1 MTMKSRITVVKT
13 LAAAAILALS
23 VQPGPSGQDR
33 KQDRPLRHDAAAI
46 VKLIAVRILGPDGR
60 PIAGL
65 RKEDFRLTEDGQ
77 PKTITEFEAHAITP
91 AGMTMAP
98 APPPAGEAAGRA
110 AGVTNRK
117 LFFFLDQQ
125 ASDREGK
132 DKALAAAVH
141 FIETQVR
148 PGDEVAVLG
157 WYTASGFYIREY
169 LTADLDKIRQ
179 ALNGPT
185 EVPPSAG
192 EAIIVPADEVDSGVE
207 DSGAGR
213 NARETLEAKTEGYG
227 FSLSREGRPRA
238 AGAAPGSSAFARVDF
253 VPSLAEI
260 AEIFKTIPGHKSL
273 ILFTARNMG
282 PDAERLGR
290 LFGAAGTAVF
300 VVNTQDWKAGPFGT
314 KFHYIWTEH
323 SLKGLAAASG
333 GSYFADIN
341 DAAAIARDVQDLTGN
356 YYVLGYYVQD
366 SWEGK
371 YHKIRIEVDR
381 PGARVLVQ
389 DGFSDSKPFDTM
401 SDFERDIHLLDLLW
415 SEEPPSGLPPLPVD
429 PLLVRIGGT
438 AQGCFL
444 TRWEIGAKTG
454 PPAAP
459 VEVFALLKDE
469 KGEML
474 VSQKWDVDLTPHG
487 GRALWAYLS
496 HPLAAGSHELRLVIR
511 DRRTGESWVGRSR
524 LDVPAPVDAD
534 IQLGSPLLFE
544 DGPSAHFLR
553 LPTGKRKASKG
564 IPVAAAPSLQGL
576 YRLIPKDGIP
586 VVGELSAEAR
596 RVIAV
601 IPLEIR
607 PFPADDKPILS
618 VEATL
623 RSLLDGSEIPLEV
636 EIREYV
642 THDGGPDILAADLI
656 LGNIPPGRYELEITV
671 EDMGTDR
678 RASCR
683 KTLIRR

>member
-1 MTMKSRITVVKT
+1 
-13 LAAAAILALS
+13 
-23 VQPGPSGQDR
+23 
-33 KQDRPLRHDAAAI
+33 
-46 VKLIAVRILGPDGR
+46 
-60 PIAGL
+60 
-65 RKEDFRLTEDGQ
+65 
-77 PKTITEFEAHAITP
+77 
-91 AGMTMAP
+91 
-98 APPPAGEAAGRA
+98 
-110 AGVTNRK
+110 
-117 LFFFLDQQ
+117 
-125 ASDREGK
+125 
-132 DKALAAAVH
+132 
-141 FIETQVR
+141 
-148 PGDEVAVLG
+148 
-157 WYTASGFYIREY
+157 
-169 LTADLDKIRQ
+169 
-179 ALNGPT
+179 
-185 EVPPSAG
+185 
-192 EAIIVPADEVDSGVE
+192 
-207 DSGAGR
+207 
-213 NARETLEAKTEGYG
+213 
-227 FSLSREGRPRA
+227 
-238 AGAAPGSSAFARVDF
+238 
-253 VPSLAEI
+253 
-260 AEIFKTIPGHKSL
+260 
-273 ILFTARNMG
+273 
-282 PDAERLGR
+282 
-290 LFGAAGTAVF
+290 
-300 VVNTQDWKAGPFGT
+300 
-314 KFHYIWTEH
+314 
-323 SLKGLAAASG
+323 
-333 GSYFADIN
+333 
-341 DAAAIARDVQDLTGN
+341 
-356 YYVLGYYVQD
+356 
-366 SWEGK
+366 
-371 YHKIRIEVDR
+371 
-381 PGARVLVQ
+381 
-389 DGFSDSKPFDTM
+389 
-401 SDFERDIHLLDLLW
+401 
-415 SEEPPSGLPPLPVD
+415 
-429 PLLVRIGGT
+429 
-438 AQGCFL
+438 
-444 TRWEIGAKTG
+444 
-454 PPAAP
+454 
-459 VEVFALLKDE
+459 LLKDE